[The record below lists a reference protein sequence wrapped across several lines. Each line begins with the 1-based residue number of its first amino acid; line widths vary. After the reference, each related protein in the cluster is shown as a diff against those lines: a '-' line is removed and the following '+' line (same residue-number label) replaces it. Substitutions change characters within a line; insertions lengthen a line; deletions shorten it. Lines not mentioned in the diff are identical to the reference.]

1 MSELPIKRLSV
12 VKQPFAYTGV
22 DYFGP
27 PLIKLNKKTWTNQVV
42 EKLYGAI
49 IIWTEAIPMVSTI
62 LVPSR

>member
-12 VKQPFAYTGV
+12 VKQPFAYTGA

-27 PLIKLNKKTWTNQVV
+27 PLIKLNKKTWINQVV

-49 IIWTEAIPMVSTI
+49 II
-62 LVPSR
+62 